1 MGLTIKIKIK
11 RQVRRYDAL
20 GVLLMSPGRP
30 EWLPD
35 SFRRG
40 FGSINRI

>member
-20 GVLLMSPGRP
+20 GVLLMCLLADLNGALI
-30 EWLPD
+30 E
-35 SFRRG
+35 
-40 FGSINRI
+40 